1 MSDKLG
7 AAVIGL
13 GMMGERHAQVWAD
26 LHTTKL
32 IAVYDIVPDR
42 TRQLASDLGCAAAGS
57 LAEAINADGVDL
69 VSVCTDDQAHLESC
83 VAAAEAGKHILVE
96 KPLATTLEDCDAII
110 AACEGADVKLMVA
123 HICRFDPH
131 YTACRNAV
139 ADGEVGD
146 IVQVFAR
153 RNNVT
158 ASGRRIGP
166 RTSVA
171 FFLGVHDI
179 DLMCWIT
186 GARVTRVHAE
196 SVSKVLADIPAE
208 DSIMTLLRFDNGAI
222 GCLETCWV
230 LPEGSPNTL
239 DGRLEVVGTKG
250 RVAARVGGEGFEQ
263 QSQERTQRPDIVY
276 WPQMHGRG
284 EGGLRAQLEHFADC
298 VLLDEEPVIT
308 PQDARH
314 AVEVA
319 VAIHESLDTGQ
330 PVELS

>member
-1 MSDKLG
+1 MNGRLG

-26 LHTTKL
+26 LHTTEL
-32 IAVYDIVPDR
+32 VAVYDIVADR
-42 TRQLASDLGCAAAGS
+42 TEQVASDLGCTAVGS
-57 LAEAINADGVDL
+57 LDEAISAEGVDL
-69 VSVCTDDQAHLESC
+69 VSVCTDDQSHREAC
-83 VAAAEAGKHILVE
+83 VAAAEAGKHVLVE

-110 AACEGADVKLMVA
+110 AACEVSGVKLMVG

-131 YTACRNAV
+131 YTACHDAV

-186 GARVTRVHAE
+186 GARVTRVYAE
-196 SVSKVLADIPAE
+196 SVSKVLGDIPAE
-208 DSIMTLLRFDNGAI
+208 DSIMALLRFDNGAI

-230 LPEGSPNTL
+230 IPEGSPNTL
-239 DGRLEVVGTKG
+239 DARLEVVGSEG
-250 RVAARVGGEGFEQ
+250 RVAARVGGEAFEQ
-263 QSQERTQRPDIVY
+263 QSQERSRRPDIVY

-284 EGGLRAQLEHFADC
+284 EGGLRRQLEHFADS
-298 VLLDEEPVIT
+298 VLLDDDPIIT
-308 PQDARH
+308 PQHARH

-319 VAIHESLDTGQ
+319 VAIHRSLDTGQ
-330 PVELS
+330 PVELL